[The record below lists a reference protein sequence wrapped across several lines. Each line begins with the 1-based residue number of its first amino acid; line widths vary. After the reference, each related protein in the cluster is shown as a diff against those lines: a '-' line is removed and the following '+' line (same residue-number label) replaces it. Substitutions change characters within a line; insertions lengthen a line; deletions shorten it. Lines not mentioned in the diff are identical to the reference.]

1 MIVESKVWKFGDDVN
16 TDLIIAGKYK
26 YDTLD
31 MRELAN
37 HAFEAVRPEFSESV
51 REGDVIVAGE
61 NFGCGSSREQA
72 PLILKALGLNAI
84 VAESFA
90 RIFYRNA
97 INVGLLALEC
107 DGISRSVREG
117 DILRINLEIGRL
129 ENVDTGT
136 SLRFKPLPKFILKI
150 LNEGGLVPYVKKH
163 GAMKL
168 E

>member
-97 INVGLLALEC
+97 INVGLPALEC
-107 DGISRSVREG
+107 EGISRSVREG
-117 DILRINLEIGRL
+117 DILRIDLDTGRV

-136 SLRFKPLPKFILKI
+136 SFSFKPLPRLILKI
-150 LNEGGLVPYVKKH
+150 LNEGGLVPYIKKH
-163 GAMKL
+163 GGMKL